1 MGFNQNLQSLL
12 RHTLRLGSLEDL
24 TADQRRTLWP
34 PASPLEERHIK
45 NCKVV
50 ESREKVLT
58 LLPTGSKC
66 AELGIWKGDFSAMIL
81 DVIKPVELHLIDI
94 EQSSIEIV
102 RKRFHSEIDNKK
114 VFTYLGDSASVLAS
128 MPDRYFDWV
137 YVDADHS
144 YPAVHNDLKITH
156 QKIKSDGLIAL
167 NDYVFFFY
175 IAKNSKFRSFFQ
187 KIMYFLYNIIV
198 KRIYLHSLWIT
209 FHMHKANW
217 NFIL

>member
-167 NDYVFFFY
+167 NDYVFFGPSDF
-175 IAKNSKFRSFFQ
+175 AKYGVMEAVNEFCIEMNYEWVYLALQGRG
-187 KIMYFLYNIIV
+187 YFDVVIRQLV
-198 KRIYLHSLWIT
+198 S
-209 FHMHKANW
+209 
-217 NFIL
+217 